1 MTNIFLLRF
10 HEKLRTTGSIIE
22 YFGENQIFFEN
33 SCFFTCILK
42 NMWYNVLV
50 SDFNG
55 TICGYGGIGRRA
67 SFRCWWGQPR
77 GGSSPLIRTIPRVL
91 IGFEMFY
98 KHSRFFIAFNQYA
111 DSFHSS
117 MSILIIFLLFL
128 FAVFRMSCVTSI
140 FRERLHKLGV
150 KIVFTD

>member
-1 MTNIFLLRF
+1 MRV
-10 HEKLRTTGSIIE
+10 
-22 YFGENQIFFEN
+22 EN
-33 SCFFTCILK
+33 SPVDCSTAPAP
-42 NMWYNVLV
+42 V
-50 SDFNG
+50 
-55 TICGYGGIGRRA
+55 RRQA
-67 SFRCWWGQPR
+67 SPSAG
-77 GGSSPLIRTIPRVL
+77 TIPRVL

-117 MSILIIFLLFL
+117 TSILIIFLLFL

>member
-1 MTNIFLLRF
+1 MNNGVWLSLV
-10 HEKLRTTGSIIE
+10 EYLNGVQVAAGS
-22 YFGENQIFFEN
+22 NPV
-33 SCFFTCILK
+33 T
-42 NMWYNVLV
+42 
-50 SDFNG
+50 
-55 TICGYGGIGRRA
+55 
-67 SFRCWWGQPR
+67 P
-77 GGSSPLIRTIPRVL
+77 TIPRVL

-117 MSILIIFLLFL
+117 TSILIIFLLFL

-140 FRERLHKLGV
+140 FHERLLKVGV

>member
-1 MTNIFLLRF
+1 MLLGTV
-10 HEKLRTTGSIIE
+10 LII
-22 YFGENQIFFEN
+22 YRGVAQ
-33 SCFFTCILK
+33 
-42 NMWYNVLV
+42 LV
-50 SDFNG
+50 AHTS
-55 TICGYGGIGRRA
+55 GGRDA
-67 SFRCWWGQPR
+67 A
-77 GGSSPLIRTIPRVL
+77 GSSPVTPTIPRVL

-111 DSFHSS
+111 DNFYSPP
-117 MSILIIFLLFL
+117 SILIIFLLFL